1 MDPFELCKV
10 LFHINKII
18 LDKFDVDLALTVVTF
33 QTRLSST
40 YIVSVITL
48 QANYSNIIHIETY
61 PEIYLII

>member
-48 QANYSNIIHIETY
+48 QANYSNIILIETY